1 MRAVSIVE
9 PGKIEYRELPIPK
22 AAAGTVLVRVL
33 SVGLC
38 GSDLTTFRGQNP
50 MVVYPIIPGHEIAG
64 EIVAPGEPTSGL
76 PPGMLV
82 TVMPYTA
89 CGSCPSCRA
98 GSRNACRDNR
108 TMGVRRPGAATELI
122 AVPVQDIVTAE
133 GLSIDQVTCIEPLA
147 VGWHAADRARVARG
161 EVVLVMGCGVVGL
174 GVIASCALRGA
185 VVIAVDV
192 DDAKLERA
200 RRLGARSVINSRAAS
215 LPEAVRGLTD
225 GDGPAVCIEAS
236 GSIEA
241 SAACVELAAF
251 CGRAV
256 FVGYAKKAVAMETKL
271 VVSKELEIR
280 GSRNATRPDFQQVA
294 AAFKEGRLDVAPLI
308 THRFPL
314 MGIPDA
320 LAFWDAHAGEVAK
333 IVASGGGAP
342 S

>member
-1 MRAVSIVE
+1 MRAVCITE
-9 PGKIEYRELPIPK
+9 PGKTEYRELPHPK
-22 AAAGTVLVRVL
+22 VGDGEVLVRVL
-33 SVGLC
+33 SLGLC

-50 MVVYPIIPGHEIAG
+50 MVVYPVIPGHEIAG
-64 EIVAPGEPTSGL
+64 EIVALGQPTAGL
-76 PPGMLV
+76 SPGMLV
-82 TVMPYTA
+82 TVLPYTA

-108 TMGVRRPGAATELI
+108 TMGVKRPGAATELI
-122 AVPVQDIVTAE
+122 AVPAQDIVIAD

-147 VGWHAADRARVARG
+147 VGWHAADRARVASG
-161 EVVLVMGCGVVGL
+161 DLVLVMGCGVVGL
-174 GVIASCALRGA
+174 GAIAASAIRGA
-185 VVIAVDV
+185 TVIAVDV
-192 DDAKLERA
+192 EDAKLERA
-200 RRLGARSVINSRAAS
+200 RCLGAQSVINPLTAP
-215 LPEAVRGLTD
+215 LPDMVRELTD

-251 CGRAV
+251 GGRVV
-256 FVGYAKKAVAMETKL
+256 FVGYAKKAVTMETKL

-280 GSRNATRPDFQQVA
+280 GSRNATRADFQGVA
-294 AAFKEGRLDVAPLI
+294 AALRNGRLDVAPLI

-320 LAFWDAHAGEVAK
+320 LAFWDAHGGEVVK
-333 IVASGGGAP
+333 IVASGGGVP